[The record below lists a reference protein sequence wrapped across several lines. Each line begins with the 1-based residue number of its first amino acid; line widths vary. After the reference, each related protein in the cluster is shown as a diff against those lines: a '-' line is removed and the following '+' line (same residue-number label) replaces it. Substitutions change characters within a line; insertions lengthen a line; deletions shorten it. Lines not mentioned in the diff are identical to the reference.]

1 MYSFQQDTKDS
12 THWETRAALVRGSK
26 ILGENTGMPGT
37 VNFGGFHQVI
47 GQAHIELAQHEHG
60 AGSKTSWA
68 E

>member
-26 ILGENTGMPGT
+26 IWAKIRGCPAPSI
-37 VNFGGFHQVI
+37 FGGFHQVI